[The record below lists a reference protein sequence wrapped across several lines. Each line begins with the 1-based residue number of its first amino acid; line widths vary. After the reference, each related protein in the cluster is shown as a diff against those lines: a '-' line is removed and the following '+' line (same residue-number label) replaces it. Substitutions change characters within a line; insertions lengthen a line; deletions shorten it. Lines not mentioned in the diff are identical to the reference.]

1 MPFIAEPLVT
11 LEPIHVRISK
21 APAITGESRMAL
33 YDAVRKGELDLIKDD
48 AGRSFLLYAQLK
60 ERCAKRKISK
70 PKENPRLAAARDAY
84 HAKRKAARKR
94 KPAHKP
100 AGKFRPGA

>member
-1 MPFIAEPLVT
+1 MPIIAEPLVT

-21 APAITGESRMAL
+21 APAITGESKVAL

-48 AGRSFLLYAQLK
+48 AGHSFLLYAQLK
-60 ERCAKRKISK
+60 ERCAKRKVAK

-94 KPAHKP
+94 RHERLPAH
-100 AGKFRPGA
+100 AT